1 MTLEVLPRPQ
11 MDGLPAV
18 AGCAVRFSVTP
29 AFSDLGK
36 CPSSEEPSERLGG
49 ALTIRQT
56 FGEMIDLA
64 RRRNRHIDAA
74 GDG

>member
-18 AGCAVRFSVTP
+18 AGCAARFSVTP
-29 AFSDLGK
+29 AFSDFGK
-36 CPSSEEPSERLGG
+36 CPSPEEPSERFGG
-49 ALTIRQT
+49 ALTIRLT

-64 RRRNRHIDAA
+64 KRRNRHIDAA